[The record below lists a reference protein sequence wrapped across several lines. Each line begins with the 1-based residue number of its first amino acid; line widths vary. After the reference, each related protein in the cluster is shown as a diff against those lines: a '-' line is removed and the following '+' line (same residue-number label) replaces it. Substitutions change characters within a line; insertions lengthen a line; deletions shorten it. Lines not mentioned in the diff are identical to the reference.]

1 MIGGVA
7 TAQLLFSTAPEKE
20 TSPPDSF
27 HHQQQNHYDFT
38 GIIDTLK
45 MNSTDIPEG
54 HLGNLTKE
62 QEVKLREMWAVLF
75 KLFGIKF
82 EGEQLEKQP
91 TNQENSDSKKKSRRS
106 FFGFGGAKKEESA
119 APDVGGLTLSD
130 QDDKYGLNE
139 DFKQAVAKLTP
150 EQLRESLWSML
161 KADHPDALLL
171 RFLRARK
178 WDVNKAVV
186 MLVSTMRWRLVEM
199 HVDDDV
205 MEGGEAKAI
214 EQSESSDPEIKR
226 LGADFMDQTR
236 MGKSFI
242 TGIDKQG
249 RPICCIRVRMH
260 KIGVHSEKSTER
272 YTVHMIETARLMLPR
287 PIETAVIL
295 FDMTGF
301 TLANMDYAPLKFIIK
316 CFEANYPESL
326 GAVLIHRAPWIFSG
340 IWKVIKGWLDPVVA
354 AKVHFTNTVED
365 LEQFIDRSRILRDHG
380 GDDDTTFEYIEAQPG
395 ENDIMKDTAKRE
407 EVLGRHKALA
417 QELQDATQHW
427 IEAANKKDEAGVESW
442 KVKREE
448 LAQRYSKGYWE
459 IDPFVRARSVYDR
472 NGVIMG
478 DGKIKFYPEH
488 VAKDTAAVQPTT
500 TETEEKKPETNGTV
514 STPAVETE
522 KAEVVENGI
531 ENGAPAVAVPVN

>member
-1 MIGGVA
+1 MRAIVQRCHSAFPGGQPHFFVSSLLSQGLKGSASLTSPQIAPAPWPSQRLFHHNHIRPGSAARFEQPRHASFGWGILGIVCVIGGVA

-301 TLANMDYAPLKFIIK
+301 TLANM
-316 CFEANYPESL
+316 
-326 GAVLIHRAPWIFSG
+326 VLQTDFF
-340 IWKVIKGWLDPVVA
+340 L
-354 AKVHFTNTVED
+354 N
-365 LEQFIDRSRILRDHG
+365 
-380 GDDDTTFEYIEAQPG
+380 
-395 ENDIMKDTAKRE
+395 
-407 EVLGRHKALA
+407 
-417 QELQDATQHW
+417 EL
-427 IEAANKKDEAGVESW
+427 
-442 KVKREE
+442 
-448 LAQRYSKGYWE
+448 
-459 IDPFVRARSVYDR
+459 
-472 NGVIMG
+472 
-478 DGKIKFYPEH
+478 
-488 VAKDTAAVQPTT
+488 
-500 TETEEKKPETNGTV
+500 
-514 STPAVETE
+514 
-522 KAEVVENGI
+522 
-531 ENGAPAVAVPVN
+531 